1 MQTDSATKANAV
13 HPLGVGAA
21 AVAVCSWGLA
31 TVIVKGIDMGSL
43 AIGAYRFTIFGI
55 VLVAFLATKGT
66 PLTARVMRESMWGGI
81 ALGADI
87 AFFFSAVKLTSV
99 ANATVIGSLQPVVIA
114 LVSVPMFGER
124 ISPRNLVLGAVAVG
138 GAIAV
143 VLFGADDGTSSI
155 TGDALAVG
163 ALISWAAYFI
173 FSRWAKEKITST
185 EYTAGTSIWTAA
197 INIPLAIAFGQS
209 LAWPSTTSWVWL
221 LILAFG
227 SGVLGHQMMNW
238 SIQQIP
244 LWISSTFTL
253 LIPVIAAI
261 AAWIW
266 LNEPLSAAQVVAMG
280 VVLGALAGIITAT
293 DDRSTRRR
301 LRLRLRLRRR

>member
-1 MQTDSATKANAV
+1 MQSDSTPAETAV
-13 HPLGVGAA
+13 NPLGVGAA
-21 AVAVCSWGLA
+21 AVAVSSWGLA

-43 AIGAYRFTIFGI
+43 AIGVYRFTIFGV
-55 VLVAFLATKGT
+55 VLVAFLATRGT
-66 PLTARVMRESMWGGI
+66 PLSVRVMRESMWGGI

-87 AFFFSAVKLTSV
+87 ALFFSAVKLTSV

-124 ISPRNLVLGAVAVG
+124 ISPRSIALGAVAVG

-143 VLFGADDGTSSI
+143 VLFGADDATSSL

-173 FSRWAKEKITST
+173 FSRRAKEKITSN

-197 INIPLAIAFGQS
+197 INLPLAIAFGQS

-221 LILAFG
+221 LILTFG
-227 SGVLGHQMMNW
+227 SGLLGHSMMNW

-253 LIPVIAAI
+253 LIAVIGAI

-266 LNEPLSAAQVVAMG
+266 LNEPLVAAQVVAMG
-280 VVLGALAGIITAT
+280 VVLAALAGIITAK
-293 DDRSTRRR
+293 DDGTTRPR
-301 LRLRLRLRRR
+301 LRLRVRRR